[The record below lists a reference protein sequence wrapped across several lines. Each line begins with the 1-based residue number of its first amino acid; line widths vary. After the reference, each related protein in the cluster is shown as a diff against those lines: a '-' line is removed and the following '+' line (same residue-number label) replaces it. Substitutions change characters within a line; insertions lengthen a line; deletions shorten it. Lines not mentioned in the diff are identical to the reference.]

1 MTTQPG
7 IRVLFHKTNDDT
19 FRSIAPVTKRDHE
32 AFTTLLASFNLPP
45 ARLSDNGRL
54 ICDKTAAE
62 KLEKAGAPL
71 NVRPLTRPVV

>member
-7 IRVLFHKTNDDT
+7 IRVLFHKNNDGNLL
-19 FRSIAPVTKRDHE
+19 SIAPVTKRDHE
-32 AFTTLLASFNLPP
+32 AFTTPLASFNLPP

-54 ICDKTAAE
+54 ICDKAIAE
-62 KLEKAGAPL
+62 KLEKSGAPL